1 MKPIVISSPITGVA
15 AALNT
20 APDEAF
26 AQKMMGDGAVVTP
39 SESIVCAPEKGEVT
53 FVFDTKHAVGFLT
66 DSGIELLIHVGIDTV
81 NLQGQGFEALVQAGQ
96 KVKKGT
102 PLLKLDLEYLEKHAR
117 SIVTPI
123 VCTELEEGQQVRLLK
138 NGPIKAG
145 DPLFAVER

>member
-15 AALNT
+15 AALDT

-26 AQKMMGDGAVVTP
+26 AQKMMGEGGVVTP
-39 SESIVCAPEKGEVT
+39 TEPLVRAPENGEVT

-81 NLQGQGFEALVQAGQ
+81 NLEGKGFEVLVTAGQ

-117 SIVTPI
+117 SMATPV
-123 VCTELEEGQQVRLLK
+123 VCTDLEEGRKISLLK
-138 NGPIKAG
+138 EGEIKAG
-145 DPLFAVER
+145 EGLFVIE